1 MATSAT
7 VVGNSTIVTTNPATG
22 EVLAELACAGASDV
36 QNAVLRAKQAQ
47 PSWEATPVSERIAV
61 LRRFQQL
68 LSERRDDVASL
79 ICREAGKPVVEALVT
94 EVLVVLDAA
103 EFCIRNA
110 HQFLRE
116 ERLPHGNP
124 VMKMKRGKLVREP
137 FGVIGIIS
145 PWNYPFSIPAV
156 ETLAALVTG
165 NAVVLKPSEFT
176 PLIALELQRLLLA
189 AGLNPDLMQVV
200 VGEGPAG
207 AALIESPIDK
217 IIFTGSVPTGRR
229 VGEAAARRLLPV
241 VLELGGKDPM
251 LVLDDANV
259 DIASSGAV
267 WGAFVNAGQTCL
279 SVERCYVH
287 RSLYDEFLEACRSKI
302 AKLRVGNG
310 IDSEVEQGPLISERQ
325 LRIVEEHVNDAV
337 SHGAR
342 LILGGKRLTELG
354 PNFYAPTLLA
364 DVTHDM
370 RLMRE
375 ETFGPVLPVAPFD
388 SDDEAVRLAN
398 DSDFGL
404 AASVWT
410 RNRRRGEAMAARLKA
425 GTVMVNDVISCFGIA
440 EAPHGGF
447 KFSGIGRTHGEM
459 GMAEMVQVKH
469 VDVDLLPNVPKPWW
483 FGYDRK
489 LKQQMAGFIDLLFAG
504 SWERNS
510 AGPCA
515 RWDWCGGETGSESR
529 GFPLNHSQ
537 SSWLAVPWSVMDRT
551 TVYVLVVIFVATLI
565 RSVFGFGRPSSQF
578 RCSHSAFRLTSPPR
592 WRCWFRSR
600 SRLSSWHKTGKRST
614 SAARAGWCSQRCSE
628 SPWVSRC

>member
-1 MATSAT
+1 MATEAT

-22 EVLAELACAGASDV
+22 EVLGELACASAGDV
-36 QNAVLRAKQAQ
+36 QNAVLHSKQAQ
-47 PSWEATPVSERIAV
+47 PLWEATPLRERIAV
-61 LRRFQQL
+61 VRRFQQL
-68 LSERRDDVASL
+68 LSERRDEVASL

-94 EVLVVLDAA
+94 EILVVLDAA
-103 EFCIRNA
+103 EFCIHNA

-116 ERLPHGNP
+116 QRLPHGNP

-176 PLIALELQRLLLA
+176 PLIALELQRLLHA
-189 AGLNPDLMQVV
+189 AGLNHDLMQVV

-207 AALIESPIDK
+207 AALIDAPIDK
-217 IIFTGSVPTGRR
+217 LMFTGSVPTGRR
-229 VGEAAARRLLPV
+229 VGEAAAKKLLPV

-251 LVLDDANV
+251 LVLDDASV

-267 WGAFVNAGQTCL
+267 WGAFMNAGQTCL

-302 AKLRVGNG
+302 GKLRVGNG
-310 IDSEVEQGPLISERQ
+310 IDSEVEQGPLISGRQ
-325 LRIVEEHVNDAV
+325 LRLVEDQVNDAV
-337 SHGAR
+337 GHGAR
-342 LILGGKRLTELG
+342 LLLGGKRLPELG

-364 DVTHDM
+364 DVTQEM
-370 RLMRE
+370 RIMRE

-388 SDDEAVRLAN
+388 SDNEAVRLAN

-410 RNRRRGEAMAARLKA
+410 RNRGRGERMAARLKA
-425 GTVMVNDVISCFGIA
+425 GTVMVNDVVSCFGIA

-447 KFSGIGRTHGEM
+447 KLSGIGRTHGEM

-469 VDVDLLPNVPKPWW
+469 VDVDLLPRIPKPWW
-483 FGYDRK
+483 FGYDQN
-489 LKQQMAGFIDLLFAG
+489 LKQQMGGFVDLLFAK
-504 SWERNS
+504 
-510 AGPCA
+510 
-515 RWDWCGGETGSESR
+515 
-529 GFPLNHSQ
+529 
-537 SSWLAVPWSVMDRT
+537 SVGTRISGA
-551 TVYVLVVIFVATLI
+551 L
-565 RSVFGFGRPSSQF
+565 RSVGLVRRGNRI
-578 RCSHSAFRLTSPPR
+578 
-592 WRCWFRSR
+592 
-600 SRLSSWHKTGKRST
+600 
-614 SAARAGWCSQRCSE
+614 
-628 SPWVSRC
+628 